1 MKGKEK
7 SCKEG
12 KGISKGDGIH
22 VALKQEEGLL

>member
-22 VALKQEEGLL
+22 VALKQEGLL